1 MGKLGIILEGIEEEE
16 FYSLKAD
23 PKRMIRKRSSTI
35 LVKWIKIFGMN
46 FTAYLIDLLKVL
58 VKG

>member
-1 MGKLGIILEGIEEEE
+1 MGKLGIILEGIEEE